1 MSRLN
6 IMAVLVAVLSALAVA
21 SCYDRSGTVTGLV
34 EYPVETGATLLS
46 NPALSME
53 ARELVSSTRWVG
65 REHNAAVNAVLKKLS
80 KKRAKGMTR
89 ETLCRTVDALLRSH
103 FALRA
108 SAIDELH
115 ASQQAI
121 ESGHLAG
128 AANAGCST
136 SRLPTRL
143 TQSVFASALFPSFRE
158 DSIDLYMEL
167 DPAVELLIQQIANST
182 YSATSVSGLE
192 SEVVVAANQG
202 AQLDALGA
210 AIVGA
215 GASTAV
221 DSYVGWTQVID
232 SRDGGSDGED
242 PYSLYSTLI
251 QGHHRRE
258 GIAGHLGRAD
268 VSGGLAAI
276 MVACI
281 RHARIPVV
289 CTTPHGLIGI
299 FLTGAAA
306 ASLYEWFMS

>member
-6 IMAVLVAVLSALAVA
+6 ILAVLVAVLSALAVA
-21 SCYDRSGTVTGLV
+21 SCYDRAGNVTGLV

-46 NPALSME
+46 NPALSLE
-53 ARELVSSTRWVG
+53 ARKLVTSTRWVG

-80 KKRAKGMTR
+80 KQRAKGMTR
-89 ETLCRTVDALLRSH
+89 ETLCRTVDGLLRAH
-103 FALRA
+103 YA
-108 SAIDELH
+108 SRGAAIAEIG
-115 ASQQAI
+115 ASSQAI
-121 ESGHLAG
+121 EIGHVAG
-128 AANAGCST
+128 VANAGCKT
-136 SRLPTRL
+136 SAIPTSL
-143 TQSVFASALFPSFRE
+143 SQSVFAPSLFSSVQE

-182 YSATSVSGLE
+182 YYATSAASLE

-221 DSYVGWTQVID
+221 DSYISWTQVID
-232 SRDGGSDGED
+232 SRESRSDVED
-242 PYSLYSTLI
+242 PYSLYGTLV
-251 QGHHRRE
+251 QEHHRRE
-258 GIAGHLGRAD
+258 GMAGHLGRAD

-276 MVACI
+276 MVTCI
-281 RHARIPVV
+281 RLGKIPVA

-299 FLTGAAA
+299 FLAGAAA